1 MCWTRGT
8 RHKLEPR
15 EFLLNRRME
24 CCAVSVAEP
33 WHSRPE
39 RGWERLLYRDPNP
52 RGHLPRELL
61 WGGGKGRVD
70 WGSSRGP
77 PFNPHGSEILGVL
90 LRHHEGLHA
99 SPRPFPRAADGSTR
113 AVGPRVAIVLLGV
126 RQCLYPSGSMDA
138 IRASL
143 VLTEAKGLPPA
154 TFLLVLRS
162 QNSGRDLYSS
172 SSPTPL
178 QSTLPAAGNRDVSQR
193 AWRKAEE
200 LQLIPS
206 PRFAASI

>member
-15 EFLLNRRME
+15 EFLLNRRMK

-52 RGHLPRELL
+52 HGHLPRELL
-61 WGGGKGRVD
+61 WGGGGLD

-77 PFNPHGSEILGVL
+77 PFNPHGSEILGVFA
-90 LRHHEGLHA
+90 EGLHA

-113 AVGPRVAIVLLGV
+113 AVGPRVASVLLGV
-126 RQCLYPSGSMDA
+126 RQCLYPSGCMDA

-154 TFLLVLRS
+154 TFLLILRS